1 MVLCPAGMQAACPQ
15 AGQHPSD
22 RSDPTAGLGPAQGH
36 KLGFSTY
43 LALQP
48 QQRARG
54 CPALNKR
61 KAAAAPI
68 LHLSGQPHASTPPL
82 QPSG

>member
-1 MVLCPAGMQAACPQ
+1 MVLGPAGMQAACPQ

-43 LALQP
+43 LAL
-48 QQRARG
+48 
-54 CPALNKR
+54 
-61 KAAAAPI
+61 
-68 LHLSGQPHASTPPL
+68 
-82 QPSG
+82 